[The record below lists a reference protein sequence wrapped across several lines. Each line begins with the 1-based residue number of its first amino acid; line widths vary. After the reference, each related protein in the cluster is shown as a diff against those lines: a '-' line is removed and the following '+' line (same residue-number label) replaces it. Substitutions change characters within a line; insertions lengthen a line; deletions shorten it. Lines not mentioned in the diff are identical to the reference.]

1 MTGRERKRER
11 GGKATKM
18 TEGGGGISERRQCG
32 RGGNGRMKGCG
43 KGGGCVG
50 EEGRRRWGG
59 VGLTVCGVNERSA
72 RLTNIKMCTGDA
84 GVTRLAR

>member
-1 MTGRERKRER
+1 MRERWKWKNE
-11 GGKATKM
+11 
-18 TEGGGGISERRQCG
+18 
-32 RGGNGRMKGCG
+32 RMKGCG
-43 KGGGCVG
+43 KGRGWVRTGEREGG
-50 EEGRRRWGG
+50 EGW